1 MSKNINKINRLIEVY
16 GDTCWMGY
24 TVSDRN
30 PYTFHHIKK
39 DCDGGKRNLENGA
52 LLSIYAHKDLNEIER
67 KLKQYYLELN
77 KLFRE
82 LNATKAPPTLEYYIE
97 LNKILKKVSSII
109 MLSKYYNPK
118 REITIVENEEYE
130 NSNGIFVLQKRFRM
144 LT

>member
-1 MSKNINKINRLIEVY
+1 MSKNINKIKGLINIY

-24 TVSDRN
+24 KVSDRN

-39 DCDGGKRNLENGA
+39 DCNGGRRNLENGA

-67 KLKQYYLELN
+67 KLKQYYIELN
-77 KLFRE
+77 KLFRM
-82 LNATKAPPTLEYYIE
+82 LNDTKAPPTMEYYIE
-97 LNKILKKVSSII
+97 INRILKKVSTII

-118 REITIVENEEYE
+118 SEITISNEYKE
-130 NSNGIFVLQKRFRM
+130 SNGVLVLQKRFRI